1 MSFPP
6 STGPIYCLR
15 PRYEW
20 AVVSMQCT
28 DLYAR
33 AIGSDV
39 TSEDSAV
46 TFNIYDRAANDLGF
60 LGMVQ
65 IKPVLINDHTVD
77 QWYKCV
83 HPLSLRPPQCSLILL
98 SCSLPLASPFPA
110 SCRLP
115 IATPSSISPLICLTT
130 SPRPLEIILAH
141 PRTHCAKFGFQHFVC
156 SRSVSFS
163 GRDHRS
169 HTILPPKPKM
179 GTVPLS
185 LATIF
190 LWRTATSCV
199 RSLAAACSG
208 LTRYCAIFVRRR
220 SHLPTCGFV
229 SPSPTPPPARS
240 AALRFCGVT
249 GR

>member
-6 STGPIYCLR
+6 SRDPIYCLR
-15 PRYEW
+15 PRYAW

-83 HPLSLRPPQCSLILL
+83 PSSLFRMPQFSPILHHCLTSPVATFFASPPQY
-98 SCSLPLASPFPA
+98 LPQSHHLWSHDFP
-110 SCRLP
+110 R
-115 IATPSSISPLICLTT
+115 PSQSSPL
-130 SPRPLEIILAH
+130 H
-141 PRTHCAKFGFQHFVC
+141 
-156 SRSVSFS
+156 
-163 GRDHRS
+163 
-169 HTILPPKPKM
+169 
-179 GTVPLS
+179 
-185 LATIF
+185 
-190 LWRTATSCV
+190 
-199 RSLAAACSG
+199 
-208 LTRYCAIFVRRR
+208 
-220 SHLPTCGFV
+220 
-229 SPSPTPPPARS
+229 
-240 AALRFCGVT
+240 ALRKI
-249 GR
+249 